1 MLEETWQYQFKPNK
15 NIVSNIVKVFRKY
28 DEQRFIILRAV
39 KEAIRAQQLREGRV
53 HGWQGEGG
61 RRKATAE
68 MHVASLAVGWR
79 RAHAGSRVPFV
90 TYHIFRKYIEIT
102 TQYTGRSGQTG
113 ALGHASEGLGLGK
126 EVVHSAKRKEK
137 PAYKIFIIVV
147 FIVAKPEYDP
157 RD

>member
-15 NIVSNIVKVFRKY
+15 NIVSNILEVFRKY
-28 DEQRFIILRAV
+28 DKQRFIILRAV
-39 KEAIRAQQLREGRV
+39 KEAIRAQQLREGRA
-53 HGWQGEGG
+53 HGWWGG
-61 RRKATAE
+61 RKATVE

-79 RAHAGSRVPFV
+79 CACAGSRVPFV
-90 TYHIFRKYIEIT
+90 TYHIFRKYIEHST
-102 TQYTGRSGQTG
+102 VAGVGRQVLS
-113 ALGHASEGLGLGK
+113 GHASEGMGLGK